1 MLFYFKSSTVV
12 LQEKLKNT
20 LWVTMGMWESII
32 LKQQQQKKKPHFVSL
47 LVYSSVKS
55 KEILDIKE
63 LCKLKNNQD
72 TKTFK
77 KSSNHS

>member
-32 LKQQQQKKKPHFVSL
+32 LKQQQQQKNLTLSL
-47 LVYSSVKS
+47 
-55 KEILDIKE
+55 
-63 LCKLKNNQD
+63 
-72 TKTFK
+72 F
-77 KSSNHS
+77 